1 MKTLLIIGTGGT
13 IAGAAADP
21 GQTVG
26 YTYGAVSV
34 QNLVDAVPGLTALA
48 RIRSTQP
55 YSIGSEHLG
64 SRHWLTLIRLV
75 RGALADPA
83 LDGIVITHG
92 TDTLE
97 ETAFVLDL
105 TTPRTRPVVI
115 TGAMRPSTA
124 IGADGPANLA
134 AACRFALAATD
145 PSDPL
150 APGPGVLV
158 AVNDTA
164 FGAVHLAKRH
174 TTRVDAFAARDDASV
189 GIVLSGSVCWRG
201 RLGPSG
207 PFAATPLPDA
217 MPKVALIWQHVDCDE
232 SIVGWLLGR
241 DVKGIILAGT
251 GNGTMPSAMRSALAR
266 ASASGCRI
274 VRASRVADG
283 PVLRNAEADP
293 ADRDDA
299 LGSIAAGWLAPL
311 KARLLLQWCLVA
323 GLDPAAIQQRF
334 DRYR

>member
-1 MKTLLIIGTGGT
+1 MKTLLIVGTGGT

-150 APGPGVLV
+150 APGPGVLSPSMTPPS
-158 AVNDTA
+158 APFIWPSCTPRESTRSLP
-164 FGAVHLAKRH
+164 G
-174 TTRVDAFAARDDASV
+174 TTPRSASSSRDRSAGGDDWGRAARS
-189 GIVLSGSVCWRG
+189 R
-201 RLGPSG
+201 R
-207 PFAATPLPDA
+207 
-217 MPKVALIWQHVDCDE
+217 H
-232 SIVGWLLGR
+232 R
-241 DVKGIILAGT
+241 
-251 GNGTMPSAMRSALAR
+251 
-266 ASASGCRI
+266 CRT
-274 VRASRVADG
+274 RCRKS
-283 PVLRNAEADP
+283 P
-293 ADRDDA
+293 
-299 LGSIAAGWLAPL
+299 
-311 KARLLLQWCLVA
+311 
-323 GLDPAAIQQRF
+323 
-334 DRYR
+334 